1 MLGEK
6 KLLNKV
12 SGNVFFSDN
21 EKRVMEKLFLSI
33 NVNPTQIYILTYS
46 DGDIIEAQVDTCYE
60 TDNGLDEDVPDYE
73 EYHACAMRIVK
84 IIVDKTQKLK
94 EGSLIEINYHNYPQ
108 YIKDL
113 QGNML

>member
-1 MLGEK
+1 M
-6 KLLNKV
+6 
-12 SGNVFFSDN
+12 FFSDN
-21 EKRVMEKLFLSI
+21 ERRIMENLFLSI
-33 NVNPTQIYILTYS
+33 NDNATQIYILTYS

-60 TDNGLDEDVPDYE
+60 TDNGLDDDDPDYE

-108 YIKDL
+108 HIKDL
-113 QGNML
+113 QGNIL